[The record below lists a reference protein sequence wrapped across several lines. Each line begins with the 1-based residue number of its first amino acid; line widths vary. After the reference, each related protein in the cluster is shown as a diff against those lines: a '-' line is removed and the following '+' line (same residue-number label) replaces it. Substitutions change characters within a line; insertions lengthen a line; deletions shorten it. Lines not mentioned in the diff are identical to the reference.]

1 MAMSGIRARPSA
13 LNVIPESI
21 VLKAA
26 LQIPLLSLP
35 VAGGWGGGGTVGLLR
50 GLGTGLGRGSDPDWN
65 TGGAVGLGLS

>member
-1 MAMSGIRARPSA
+1 MLLNRSYCDGNKRASP
-13 LNVIPESI
+13 I